1 MSPIETH
8 YIARGAEAPHS
19 QLRIGAQSRSRGS
32 IIPINIEGGYDMDIP
47 HTHLM
52 TLRRPGGGRTEGNTN
67 AYRIGRIG
75 SSELILGEPSVTG
88 TRTVR
93 SKICQ

>member
-19 QLRIGAQSRSRGS
+19 QLRIGAQSHSRGS

-52 TLRRPGGGRTEGNTN
+52 TLRRPGGGRIRGNTN
-67 AYRIGRIG
+67 AHRIG
-75 SSELILGEPSVTG
+75 SSELILGEPSVTDNLQYSEQ
-88 TRTVR
+88 RR
-93 SKICQ
+93 PSI